1 MSSRPGKYIEYDFPL
16 FEVNRLAEAEANA
29 KRQRTGA
36 AKKPIYSMH
45 KWWARRLSAVFRSI
59 LLATAIDWE
68 DWDSLEP
75 WKRDKDG
82 DFVNGEGQKIT
93 DESEYHRRVRDPN
106 RLVHLAR
113 KIGKDTVAPRSA
125 WERLY
130 YRWDADANAIIEKAF
145 KSRTVFDPFMGGG
158 TTVVEAL
165 RLGADVVGIDLNP
178 IAWFVTKKEVD
189 GCKLED
195 LEKAYQQVEAEVAE
209 EIKSYY
215 KTTCPCC
222 RKEADTMHA
231 FWVKVARC
239 MEKTCGAEVPLFN
252 SFVLARVKGKGEAD
266 EAGDEEATEA
276 EELEEHV
283 PSAGDGIPRNR
294 QGKTGMKVAPGAYE
308 GVRFLVCPECGEVY
322 ASKEKLGARDRS
334 TCPGCGHRF
343 PLNLR
348 YAYNGKYVC
357 QRPECGQKRD
367 ILTAAK
373 DNKGRL
379 PIKLYAIELYCPH
392 CDYRGYKKPGR
403 KDHENHRRAC
413 RDFEAAKDALRL
425 PDQMIPNEGAITKV
439 DHDLEGHGFRCFI
452 DLFNERQLL
461 SLCRLRDAI
470 TKVRTWNTRE
480 FLLLA
485 WSKTLQY
492 NTMLCRYHA
501 TDRQTLEIFAEHAY
515 IPRNTVGEA
524 HVWGAGKG
532 VSFRSFVNAIREGL
546 RWRTSPWDM
555 CLGPSDER
563 WRLSVGDGLDE
574 REAALLSQSSED
586 LSRVSAS
593 TFSHVITDPP
603 YYGNV
608 MYAELADFYYVWLR
622 PLLIRRYPVEFKGE
636 QTRWGWLTPKA
647 EEAVDQASR
656 AASLSDDDLRR
667 PPEERAA
674 IRKQRLHERGLD
686 FLTKDELFFSSVLTR
701 IFTAARERLAGNG
714 LLTFTFHHQQNE
726 AWSSVLR
733 TVLDAGFYVNSVYP
747 VHAEMLSSQH
757 IRDKANISYDAVIVC
772 RKQAGRPEQASW
784 QEMSDRIYLKAER
797 LVKELTEN
805 GRRQNGPVFRL
816 PPEDVYVVVIG
827 KCMEEYSRHCY
838 QGQSF
843 VYHAG
848 KQVSIEDALNG
859 NPEQGVRGIG
869 EIVDQL
875 VEEAEGRLWPPG
887 LDAVS
892 RFYAVNFLG
901 QSEVQYDRL
910 KRRLMHNPRV
920 TLENLERHH
929 LIKSAGS
936 KVRVLSEA
944 DREEYLMA
952 LHTGDASDQVV
963 LPGLD
968 GTRNQLLHVDRLHLL
983 YLLDRK
989 GILAADLAQEW
1000 ASDATFVD
1008 FARRVATYVDPK
1020 NQASAVYKRITG
1032 TLSGARTRSM
1042 L

>member
-1 MSSRPGKYIEYDFPL
+1 MPRPGKYIEYDFPL
-16 FEVNRLAEAEANA
+16 FEVNRLAEAESNA

-68 DWDSLEP
+68 DWDRLEP

-82 DFVNGEGQKIT
+82 DFVNGEGRKIT
-93 DESEYHRRVRDPN
+93 DATEYHRRVRDPN
-106 RLVHLAR
+106 RLVHLAK

-130 YRWDADANAIIEKAF
+130 YRWDAEANAVIGKAF
-145 KSRTVFDPFMGGG
+145 KGRTIFDPFMGGG
-158 TTVVEAL
+158 TTIVEAL
-165 RLGADVVGIDLNP
+165 RLGADAVGIDLNP
-178 IAWFVTKKEVD
+178 IAWFVTKKEID
-189 GCKLED
+189 GCDLED
-195 LEKAYQQVEAEVAE
+195 LEKAYRQVEAEVAE
-209 EIKSYY
+209 EIRAYY

-222 RKEADTMHA
+222 RKQADTMHA

-239 MEKTCGAEVPLFN
+239 MEKTCQAEVPLFN
-252 SFVLARVKGKGEAD
+252 SFVLARIKGKNES
-266 EAGDEEATEA
+266 EEAEQEEARDA
-276 EELEEHV
+276 EEFEEHI

-294 QGKTGMKVAPGAYE
+294 HGKTGMKVVAGSYD
-308 GVRFLVCPECGEVY
+308 GVRFLVCPDCGEVY
-322 ASKEKLGARDRS
+322 ASKEKLGARERS

-348 YAYNGKYVC
+348 YAYSGKYTC
-357 QRPECGQKRD
+357 QQPDCGQKHE
-367 ILTAAK
+367 ILAASK
-373 DNKGRL
+373 EQGRL
-379 PIKLYAIELYCPH
+379 PVRLYAMELYCPH
-392 CDYRGYKKPGR
+392 CHYRGYKRPGR
-403 KDHENHRRAC
+403 KDLENYRRAC
-413 RDFEAAKDALRL
+413 HDFGAARDALRL
-425 PDQMIPNEGAITKV
+425 PAQMIPNEGAITKV
-439 DHDLEGHGFRCFI
+439 DHDLEGHGYSHFT

-461 SLCRLRDAI
+461 CLCRLRDAI
-470 TKVRTWNTRE
+470 MKVRTWNARE
-480 FLLLA
+480 YLLLA
-485 WSKTLQY
+485 WSKALQY

-515 IPRNTVGEA
+515 VPRNTVGEA
-524 HVWGAGKG
+524 HVWGAGRG
-532 VSFRSFVNAIREGL
+532 ISYRSFVNAVLEGL
-546 RWRTSPWDM
+546 AWRKEPWDM
-555 CLGPSDER
+555 LMGLDDER
-563 WRLSVGDGLDE
+563 WRIVVGDSFN
-574 REAALLSQSSED
+574 AKPVTLLARTSED
-586 LSRVSAS
+586 LSPVPLQV
-593 TFSHVITDPP
+593 FSHVVTDPP

-622 PLLIRRYPVEFKGE
+622 PLLIRRYPVEFRGE
-636 QTRWGWLTPKA
+636 QTRWGWLTPKS

-667 PPEERAA
+667 QPKERAA
-674 IRKQRLHERGLD
+674 IRRGRLHERGLD

-701 IFTAARERLAGNG
+701 IFTAARERLAGDG

-772 RKQAGRPEQASW
+772 RKQTDRPEQASW
-784 QEMSDRIYLKAER
+784 QEMSDVIYLKAER

-827 KCMEEYSRHCY
+827 KCIEEYSRHCY
-838 QGQSF
+838 QGQSY
-843 VYHAG
+843 VYHG
-848 KQVSIEDALNG
+848 GRQVSIEDALNG
-859 NPEQGVRGIG
+859 NPERGVRGIG

-901 QSEVQYDRL
+901 QSDVQYDRL

-920 TLENLERHH
+920 TLEALERHR
-929 LIKSAGS
+929 LIRSAGS
-936 KVRVLSEA
+936 KVKVLSEA
-944 DREEYLMA
+944 EREEYLMA
-952 LHTGDASDQVV
+952 LHTGEGSDQVT

-968 GTRNQLLHVDRLHLL
+968 GTRNRLAQVDKLHLL
-983 YLLDRK
+983 YLFDRK
-989 GILAADLAQEW
+989 GVLAGNLVQDW

-1008 FARRVATYVDPK
+1008 FARRVATYLDPK
-1020 NQASAVYKRITG
+1020 SQASATYKRIADA
-1032 TLSGARTRSM
+1032 LSGTRTQRM